1 MIIDLP
7 GTSTSDIG
15 RKLVTLRGDV
25 GAMALGRV
33 LTLVVVVD
41 SEHLDVAMTAATDAS
56 RQHPSRII
64 ALVPESRRG
73 NPRLDAQIRVGGD
86 AGASEVVIVHLY
98 GGLADHGRSVALPLL
113 LADSPVLAWWPHLA
127 PADVARDPIGAM
139 AQRRV
144 TDAGTVDLPLVGEVA
159 AAGMTPAEFAGRL
172 KHVLEQKILHRA
184 SVTVELVEVRSKPIL
199 VMGAVK
205 TPGNLPF
212 TGRWTLI
219 EALAAAGGLGDGH
232 ADVVYILR
240 RASNGLSDQVAV
252 RLDDLLVKGDPRANL
267 PIYAND
273 LINVPGRVAIRIF
286 CLGEVGKPGEVEF
299 SSSDHMTVLSA
310 IARAGGLT
318 ERASNKISIKRR
330 RGQTLEQEIVVDYKR
345 ILAGKEPDLELKEG
359 DVLVVKESFF

>member
-1 MIIDLP
+1 MPLTP
-7 GTSTSDIG
+7 LDI
-15 RKLVTLRGDV
+15 
-25 GAMALGRV
+25 
-33 LTLVVVVD
+33 
-41 SEHLDVAMTAATDAS
+41 
-56 RQHPSRII
+56 
-64 ALVPESRRG
+64 ESRRFKREILG
-73 NPRLDAQIRVGGD
+73 YSRREVDELLRAAADTLSQANLDREETVRVLDAARH
-86 AGASEVVIVHLY
+86 EVDEY
-98 GGLADHGRSVALPLL
+98 RS
-113 LADSPVLAWWPHLA
+113 
-127 PADVARDPIGAM
+127 R
-139 AQRRV
+139 
-144 TDAGTVDLPLVGEVA
+144 E
-159 AAGMTPAEFAGRL
+159 
-172 KHVLEQKILHRA
+172 K
-184 SVTVELVEVRSKPIL
+184 
-199 VMGAVK
+199 
-205 TPGNLPF
+205 
-212 TGRWTLI
+212 TLI

-273 LINVPGRVAIRIF
+273 LINVPGRVAIKIF

>member
-1 MIIDLP
+1 M
-7 GTSTSDIG
+7 G
-15 RKLVTLRGDV
+15 RMRVCRFPLAVLV
-25 GAMALGRV
+25 A
-33 LTLVVVVD
+33 
-41 SEHLDVAMTAATDAS
+41 
-56 RQHPSRII
+56 
-64 ALVPESRRG
+64 ALV
-73 NPRLDAQIRVGGD
+73 AAA
-86 AGASEVVIVHLY
+86 AGA
-98 GGLADHGRSVALPLL
+98 A
-113 LADSPVLAWWPHLA
+113 A
-127 PADVARDPIGAM
+127 PAASAGESPGSGYRLGPKDVISIKVFELPDVNGE
-139 AQRRV
+139 RRV

-172 KHVLEQKILHRA
+172 KQVLEQKILQRA

>member
-1 MIIDLP
+1 MRVCRFPLAVLVAVFVAAAAGVAARPASAGESPGSSYRLGPKDVISIKVFELP
-7 GTSTSDIG
+7 
-15 RKLVTLRGDV
+15 DV
-25 GAMALGRV
+25 NG
-33 LTLVVVVD
+33 
-41 SEHLDVAMTAATDAS
+41 E
-56 RQHPSRII
+56 
-64 ALVPESRRG
+64 
-73 NPRLDAQIRVGGD
+73 
-86 AGASEVVIVHLY
+86 
-98 GGLADHGRSVALPLL
+98 
-113 LADSPVLAWWPHLA
+113 
-127 PADVARDPIGAM
+127 
-139 AQRRV
+139 RRV

-172 KHVLEQKILHRA
+172 KQVLEQKILQRA

-232 ADVVYILR
+232 ADVVYVLR

-273 LINVPGRVAIRIF
+273 LINVPGRVAIKIF